1 MSRCCWWRYAA
12 DMGGW
17 EMPALSD
24 GACAFSDLREDFV
37 YARIPRARR
46 AYYIERGLALGREGV
61 ARYLGQD
68 LESLLRA
75 DGVVI
80 NRVEEPS
87 PWGLH
92 AQICWDKATR
102 QIDIFADT
110 ARALSQALEGAGLEQ
125 GPEALER
132 LFLAHEF
139 YHWLEYSGG
148 VPASEKCAAVEWRV
162 LGLFPRR
169 AQVRRVDEIAAFAFA
184 KELCGLPVHPKAM
197 DYILLYRRQ
206 GEGLGQITQRLRALE
221 ADYRRECL

>member
-1 MSRCCWWRYAA
+1 MA
-12 DMGGW
+12 GW
-17 EMPALSD
+17 ELPALSD

-46 AYYIERGLALGREGV
+46 GYYIQRGLALGREAAAQYRGRDLTALLREDGV
-61 ARYLGQD
+61 AL
-68 LESLLRA
+68 
-75 DGVVI
+75 

-92 AQICWDKATR
+92 AQICYDKADR

-110 ARALSQALEGAGLEQ
+110 ARALSQALEGTGLEQ

-139 YHWLEYSGG
+139 YHWLEYSAGML
-148 VPASEKCAAVEWRV
+148 ASEQCGPVEWRV
-162 LGLFPRR
+162 LGLIPRR
-169 AQVRRVDEIAAFAFA
+169 ARVRRVDEIAAFAFA

-206 GEGLGQITQRLRALE
+206 GVGPEQIAGRLQALE
-221 ADYRRECL
+221 DEYRRECL